1 MNDSPKFRILIIDDE
16 PLFFEIIKVALQ
28 GYNYQILYEQKGE
41 LAIDTALRERPD
53 LVILDWEIPVVNG
66 IEVVK
71 QLASFEETKETPVI
85 MCTGRM
91 TTSEN
96 LQMALEA
103 GAVDYIR
110 KPLDFV
116 ELKARVH
123 SSLLLAQSFK
133 DNKKQLE
140 IIHQQE
146 KEILQNENEKLN
158 YELEANKKDLST
170 QILKLTHANEVNI
183 NMVND
188 LLEIAEK
195 PDQNMSKSILHV
207 IAKYKELI
215 NETTWSEFQIRF
227 EKVYS
232 NFYKNLLEQHPD
244 MTPNELKY
252 CAFFKQGLS
261 SKEISLLSFTNYE
274 TIRKSRHRLRK
285 KLKLQSEDDLITYI
299 QKF

>member
-1 MNDSPKFRILIIDDE
+1 
-16 PLFFEIIKVALQ
+16 
-28 GYNYQILYEQKGE
+28 
-41 LAIDTALRERPD
+41 
-53 LVILDWEIPVVNG
+53 
-66 IEVVK
+66 
-71 QLASFEETKETPVI
+71 
-85 MCTGRM
+85 
-91 TTSEN
+91 
-96 LQMALEA
+96 
-103 GAVDYIR
+103 
-110 KPLDFV
+110 
-116 ELKARVH
+116 
-123 SSLLLAQSFK
+123 
-133 DNKKQLE
+133 
-140 IIHQQE
+140 
-146 KEILQNENEKLN
+146 
-158 YELEANKKDLST
+158 
-170 QILKLTHANEVNI
+170 
-183 NMVND
+183 MVND